1 MNRSVKIYA
10 RPRLKAP
17 NMLAA
22 WPGVSNVAIIVATYL
37 LKKLDFKRLGEVEA
51 AHFFDP
57 IGVVVENNVIE
68 APHFPQSEFYYWKN
82 QGGGSDLILFIS
94 EAQPGAKG
102 YELANCVLDVGER
115 FGARRVY
122 TCAAA
127 LTRIHHS
134 ESPDVWGVATSPEV
148 TKDLKRYKL
157 AQRGNL
163 QIAGLNGLLLGVAK
177 QRDIEGICLL
187 GEVPLYITRM
197 QNPMAALAI
206 IKVLMRMLS
215 IELDLADLV
224 QQAGETKEKIRQLTD
239 RAMEDYID
247 YFTEPIWES
256 GDEEEEEGWN

>member
-1 MNRSVKIYA
+1 MNCSVKIYA

-68 APHFPQSEFYYWKN
+68 APHFPKSEFYYWKN
-82 QGGGSDLILFIS
+82 QGGGSDLILFIG

-148 TKDLKRYKL
+148 TEDLKRYKL

-177 QRDIEGICLL
+177 QRGIKGICLL
-187 GEVPLYITRM
+187 GEVPLYTTRM

-206 IKVLMRMLS
+206 IKVLTRMLG
-215 IELDLADLV
+215 IELDLAELV
-224 QQAGETKEKIRQLTD
+224 QQAGEIKEKIRQLTD

>member
-1 MNRSVKIYA
+1 MGRSVKIYA

-68 APHFPQSEFYYWKN
+68 APNFPQSEFYYWKN

-148 TKDLKRYKL
+148 TEDLKHYKL

-177 QRDIEGICLL
+177 QRGIEGICLL
-187 GEVPLYITRM
+187 GEVPLYTTRM

-215 IELDLADLV
+215 IELDLAELV